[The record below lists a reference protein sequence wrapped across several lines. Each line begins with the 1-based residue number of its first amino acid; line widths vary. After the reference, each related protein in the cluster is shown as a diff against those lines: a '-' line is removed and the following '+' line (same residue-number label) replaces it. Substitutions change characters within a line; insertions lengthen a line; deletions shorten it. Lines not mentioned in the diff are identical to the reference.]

1 MYKYHIAKKKISVS
15 VRSEQSFLTAIIR
28 QIYRALSEKSSMIL
42 VIEGINYEIDFRE
55 EITKCGQRFKKTLT
69 INLKG
74 LNDAIKL

>member
-1 MYKYHIAKKKISVS
+1 MAMAKKYSSVS
-15 VRSEQSFLTAIIR
+15 ARSAQSFLTAIIR

-42 VIEGINYEIDFRE
+42 VIEGINYEIDFWE

-74 LNDAIKL
+74 PTDPIKL